1 MWNAGYVVGMGEV
14 RSALDIFKKILN
26 DGWYIYLWV
35 PLGFKGLSNF
45 VKHFLDVKKS
55 KAVPL
60 HAMEALGGRGDIAP
74 THSRPRH

>member
-1 MWNAGYVVGMGEV
+1 MDDRSNARHVTERWRVSVTHYVQN
-14 RSALDIFKKILN
+14 ILVFEGFMKRRRAREMKYN
-26 DGWYIYLWV
+26 YID
-35 PLGFKGLSNF
+35 KG
-45 VKHFLDVKKS
+45 

>member
-1 MWNAGYVVGMGEV
+1 MKMAAFWDVTPCGLVEVNRRFRYVHCLHHQGVMY
-14 RSALDIFKKILN
+14 R
-26 DGWYIYLWV
+26 
-35 PLGFKGLSNF
+35 
-45 VKHFLDVKKS
+45 VKKKR